1 MGAGLF
7 LALHLFVVEFLK
19 QRPQCLIDVLEAEE
33 LSVAQGGEQPLLD
46 ALHRRFDL
54 GLIAALDD
62 SGGQDGAS
70 IVGGHLFVGALD
82 VGSLYRMLKM
92 NQSKVSRRT

>member
-1 MGAGLF
+1 M
-7 LALHLFVVEFLK
+7 
-19 QRPQCLIDVLEAEE
+19 
-33 LSVAQGGEQPLLD
+33 D
-46 ALHRRFDL
+46 ALHRGFDL
-54 GLIAALDD
+54 GLIAGLDD

-70 IVGGHLFVGALD
+70 IVGDHLFVGALD